1 MWFSSFKSYVPIGLV
16 ITVED
21 LYTLK
26 VDEHIMDEQR
36 IPGISR

>member
-1 MWFSSFKSYVPIGLV
+1 MFPLGLV

-26 VDEHIMDEQR
+26 VDVHIMDEQR